1 MKVCTQHILVFWLY
15 TAKANAPMVVFSPK
29 IRDIKCGN
37 IRWTYPVCF
46 QSPCGTFDE
55 ESMRTISFSLFT
67 RIQWNNCDHGTQ
79 NIAIRFVNST
89 HNSHKCT
96 HSSYFYNILHWSFL
110 FGLLAL
116 KIHFI
121 FIFVDFY
128 SLDDTLIVQND
139 AVPMCR
145 TFTLKIFLL
154 LLVLLLLVAFINI
167 LSCLSCL

>member
-1 MKVCTQHILVFWLY
+1 MLRWWYFRQRFESSRSWYKMWKYSLDVSSMLSISMWNFWWRIHEDHFIFPFQH
-15 TAKANAPMVVFSPK
+15 
-29 IRDIKCGN
+29 
-37 IRWTYPVCF
+37 
-46 QSPCGTFDE
+46 
-55 ESMRTISFSLFT
+55 

-79 NIAIRFVNST
+79 NIAIRSVNST

-110 FGLLAL
+110 FGLLVL

-154 LLVLLLLVAFINI
+154 LSVLLLLVAFINI

>member
-1 MKVCTQHILVFWLY
+1 MFFSGDDYQECGYMHTYSVFWLY
-15 TAKANAPMVVFSPK
+15 TADDGIFNGRIQYAFNLHVEVLMNNPWGPFHLPFS
-29 IRDIKCGN
+29 
-37 IRWTYPVCF
+37 
-46 QSPCGTFDE
+46 
-55 ESMRTISFSLFT
+55 T

-128 SLDDTLIVQND
+128 SLDDTLIVHND

-145 TFTLKIFLL
+145 TSTLKIFLL